1 LYSYFYGVILKFI
14 KEKMSADFTKIFD
27 KNRSQTGRT
36 DNSATALHKSPKK
49 IKPVDKVLSCRY
61 EIKYRIS
68 ETVARAVAAYI
79 KPYLHVDKYALTQ
92 PTGDYPISSLYYDS
106 DNLRLCRDTME
117 KRKNRF
123 KLRIRTYSDEPGVPC
138 FFEVKRR
145 INNVI
150 LKGRAR
156 VKKDDIPYILSGG
169 IPEKTY
175 KEDVQVLRQFQLYK
189 DLLNARPLILVRYNR
204 QAWEG
209 DTATRV
215 RVTFDRDLSYKA
227 VTKPVLEVNGPNW
240 HRVPLN
246 FVILEVKFTQRFPL
260 WLSHMVKCFN
270 LKQGAFSKIVS
281 TVKQSSELGASSPIM
296 MMRQ

>member
-1 LYSYFYGVILKFI
+1 MS
-14 KEKMSADFTKIFD
+14 EKLTKTTID
-27 KNRSQTGRT
+27 NSSSSVSRT
-36 DNSATALHKSPKK
+36 DKSAVALRKSPKK
-49 IKPVDKVLSCRY
+49 KPADKVLSCRY

-68 ETVARAVAAYI
+68 ETVAGAIAAYI
-79 KPYLHVDKYALTQ
+79 TPYLHVDKYARTQ

-106 DNLRLCRDTME
+106 DCLRLCRDTMD

-156 VKKDDIPYILSGG
+156 VKKDDIPFILSGR
-169 IPEKTY
+169 IPENTY

-189 DLLNARPLILVRYNR
+189 DLLNARPLMLVRYNR

-227 VTKPVLEVNGPNW
+227 VTGPNVEVNGPYW

-246 FVILEVKFTQRFPL
+246 FVILEIKFTQRFPI

-270 LKQGAFSKIVS
+270 LKQSAFSKIVS
-281 TVKQSSELGASSPIM
+281 TVKQSNALGATSPIKM
-296 MMRQ
+296 MGQ